1 MDCSNLAIFGY
12 LNFARRTLLKLAECH
27 QSTSFFSVLQPVDK
41 VLLAVRKEPLLEFHC
56 KQMDHFVGLHFSNNF
71 HFALMVHLVK
81 GMISLCLFK
90 AVPLLV
96 D

>member
-1 MDCSNLAIFGY
+1 M
-12 LNFARRTLLKLAECH
+12 
-27 QSTSFFSVLQPVDK
+27 DK

-81 GMISLCLFK
+81 GKLFFYF
-90 AVPLLV
+90 VINLV
-96 D
+96 NLIIEVEHQRIEINGKFIGFNRVALSSTVSRSN